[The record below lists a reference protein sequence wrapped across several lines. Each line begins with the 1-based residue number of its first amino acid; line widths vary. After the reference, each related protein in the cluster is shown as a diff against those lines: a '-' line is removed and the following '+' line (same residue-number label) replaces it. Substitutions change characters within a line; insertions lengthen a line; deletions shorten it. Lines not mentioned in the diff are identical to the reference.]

1 MKNSNTHCICNLQNF
16 EDINKLVNINKR
28 ADIKV
33 DVTFQI
39 GKDLPCLAPS
49 NYISTLEDQ
58 IAEISNRIK
67 YCQFLIDHE
76 EIIETIEETI
86 LYGINKRTALVQRV
100 YESLGRHYRYTIYNV
115 LDKLEG
121 NFWRVTKY
129 PDRSKVYF
137 II

>member
-1 MKNSNTHCICNLQNF
+1 MNNSTIHFVCNLQNF
-16 EDINKLVNINKR
+16 EDINKFVNINKR

-49 NYISTLEDQ
+49 SSISTLKDQ

-67 YCQFLIDHE
+67 QYQFAKDHE
-76 EIIETIEETI
+76 DIVETIKETI

-100 YESLGRHYRYTIYNV
+100 YEGLGRYYRHTIYNV
-115 LDKLEG
+115 LDELEG
-121 NFWRVTKY
+121 NFWKVTKY
-129 PDRSKVYF
+129 PDRSKVYS